1 MVQTVQGLITGSVG
15 GALAVAA
22 QVGGTKGAELARVA
36 RESFVSGMDL
46 ALLVATVVVAVAAF
60 VVLFVLP
67 TRGAPGTD
75 PTAAGPSGRRDGR

>member
-1 MVQTVQGLITGSVG
+1 
-15 GALAVAA
+15 
-22 QVGGTKGAELARVA
+22 VA

-75 PTAAGPSGRRDGR
+75 PTAAGPPGRREGR